1 MNKILVPVDFSE
13 HSEYALEVA
22 AALAKQ
28 IKAELVVFHM
38 LGLSQMAYWKEDSE
52 ELAFNYYKSLA
63 KKKLKKFL
71 DRDYLKGVKV
81 SKIIQNYTIFSKIN
95 TKAQEQKIDLIVMGS
110 HGTSLTSGFFVGS
123 NTEKV
128 VRTSEVPVL
137 VIKKQM
143 ADFKIRNAVFACDFK
158 MENMEPYLEAIKMFD
173 LLGAKV
179 NLLYVNLPNER
190 YKSTVE
196 MEKLVRDFMN
206 IAHKGNTKIKEKVA
220 YISAYSVEEGVFGYS
235 NRIHA
240 DLIAIP
246 THGRRGL
253 AHFFNRSLGE
263 SVANLA
269 NLPVMTFKMPFI

>member
-137 VIKKQM
+137 EM
-143 ADFKIRNAVFACDFK
+143 RF
-158 MENMEPYLEAIKMFD
+158 
-173 LLGAKV
+173 
-179 NLLYVNLPNER
+179 LPATLRWKTWNPIWR
-190 YKSTVE
+190 
-196 MEKLVRDFMN
+196 L
-206 IAHKGNTKIKEKVA
+206 
-220 YISAYSVEEGVFGYS
+220 
-235 NRIHA
+235 
-240 DLIAIP
+240 
-246 THGRRGL
+246 
-253 AHFFNRSLGE
+253 
-263 SVANLA
+263 
-269 NLPVMTFKMPFI
+269 